1 MATKVTAGF
10 VAVMMV
16 LTVSAMAVA
25 DSDSSDAV
33 TTAPWT
39 FQVHDG
45 SGWTT
50 YTVGDGGYNGCIAI
64 NKAGIPGLVIDNRYT
79 VQKINAY
86 GPYTTINEEYG
97 RVSKIGDQENGAAG
111 VWNVAF
117 LDSNGTWQN
126 RESWIQNTWSG
137 PVEHF
142 TPVALGFYKQYSD
155 YSTST
160 ATENDPST
168 GYRTSAIALWY
179 GADDS
184 SVPAGVPATTN
195 SYITVDNSSQYKVH
209 FLMRIASGYTPTISP
224 GGHVKADIFLNG
236 ERYIYAKG
244 YGSDAYLAMKD
255 ALGAANVVGNEVI
268 GENYS
273 WITTIY
279 GLGTQ
284 QIAGQNTPDDYT
296 DDKYVYWNQY
306 DGVSIDPPQL
316 TYSGFLTGHHSS
328 VTGAPMDGTFAIMMH
343 YKADA

>member
-1 MATKVTAGF
+1 MATKVVAGF

-64 NKAGIPGLVIDNRYT
+64 NKAGISGLVIDNRYT

-126 RESWIQNTWSG
+126 RESWIEQTWSG

-142 TPVALGFYKQYSD
+142 TPEALGFYKQYSD

-160 ATENDPST
+160 ATENDHST

-184 SVPAGVPATTN
+184 SVPAGVPATVN
-195 SYITVDNSSQYKVH
+195 SYITVDSSSQFRAF
-209 FLMRIASGYTPTISP
+209 FLTRVDDGYTPTILP
-224 GGHVKADIFLNG
+224 GGHDIGFVIVNEKTYKLA
-236 ERYIYAKG
+236 RG

-284 QIAGQNTPDDYT
+284 QIAGQDTPNDYT

-306 DGVSIDPPQL
+306 DGVSLNPPQL

-328 VTGAPMDGTFAIMMH
+328 VPGAPMGGSVIMMH

>member
-1 MATKVTAGF
+1 
-10 VAVMMV
+10 MMV

-39 FQVHDG
+39 FQVRDG

-79 VQKINAY
+79 VQKTNDY
-86 GPYTTINEEYG
+86 GTYTTINEEYG
-97 RVSKIGDQENGAAG
+97 RVSKIGNQENGAAG

-126 RESWIQNTWSG
+126 RESFTEGTWSG

-142 TPVALGFYKQYSD
+142 TAESLGFYKQYSD

-160 ATENDPST
+160 VTENDPST

-184 SVPAGVPATTN
+184 SMPAGVPATVN
-195 SYITVDNSSQYKVH
+195 NYITVDSSSQFRVQV
-209 FLMRIASGYTPTISP
+209 LMRINQNYTPTVMP
-224 GGHVKADIFLNG
+224 GGNINLSLMIDG
-236 ERYIYAKG
+236 DRYIWATG
-244 YGSDAYLAMKD
+244 YGSDGYLALKD

-284 QIAGQNTPDDYT
+284 QIAGQDTPNDYT

-306 DGVSIDPPQL
+306 DGIQVFPLPPVV
-316 TYSGFLTGHHSS
+316 TYSGFLSGFHST
-328 VTGAPMDGTFAIMMH
+328 VDGAPMDLTALMFYYNVDQSG
-343 YKADA
+343 YGS

>member
-79 VQKINAY
+79 VTKTNAY
-86 GPYTTINEEYG
+86 GDYITINEEYG
-97 RVSKIGDQENGAAG
+97 RVSKIGDQENGVAG

-126 RESWIQNTWSG
+126 RESWIEITWSG

-142 TPVALGFYKQYSD
+142 TPEALGFYKQYSD
-155 YSTST
+155 YSTAT
-160 ATENDPST
+160 ATENDHST

-184 SVPAGVPATTN
+184 SMPAGVPATTN
-195 SYITVDNSSQYKVH
+195 SYITVDSSSQFRAF
-209 FLMRIASGYTPTISP
+209 FLTRVDDGYTPTISP
-224 GGHVKADIFLNG
+224 GGHSLPPMVIDG
-236 ERYIYAKG
+236 DTYALARG

-284 QIAGQNTPDDYT
+284 QIAGQDTPNDYT

-306 DGVSIDPPQL
+306 DGVSLNPPKL
-316 TYSGFLTGHHSS
+316 IYSGFLTGHHSS
-328 VTGAPMDGTFAIMMH
+328 VPGAPMGGSVIMMH

>member
-1 MATKVTAGF
+1 MATKVAAGF

-39 FQVHDG
+39 FQVRNG
-45 SGWTT
+45 NEWTT

-64 NKAGIPGLVIDNRYT
+64 NTAGIPGLVIDNRYT
-79 VQKINAY
+79 VQKTNAY

-97 RVSKIGDQENGAAG
+97 RVSKSGNQENGAAG

-142 TPVALGFYKQYSD
+142 TPEALGFYKQYSD

-195 SYITVDNSSQYKVH
+195 SYITVDSSSQYAVYYLTK
-209 FLMRIASGYTPTISP
+209 IDNGYTPTISP
-224 GGHVKADIFLNG
+224 GGHFLGSLTIKDNTYSLFLG
-236 ERYIYAKG
+236 H
-244 YGSDAYLAMKD
+244 GSDAYLAMKD

-273 WITTIY
+273 WINTIY

-284 QIAGQNTPDDYT
+284 QIAGQDTPDDYT

-306 DGVSIDPPQL
+306 DGIQVIVYPVQ
-316 TYSGFLTGHHSS
+316 
-328 VTGAPMDGTFAIMMH
+328 
-343 YKADA
+343 